1 MTALP
6 IDTAPEV
13 VAGNDRA
20 LDVIDALV
28 TRHRRQL
35 PGGCANWPT
44 TWAPVAAR

>member
-6 IDTAPEV
+6 IDTASEV

-28 TRHRRQL
+28 TRTGVTAR
-35 PGGCANWPT
+35 GGCANWPI
-44 TWAPVAAR
+44 TWAPAAAR